1 MLLLI
6 FVGKVFNRFETEGGH
21 TGPPSV
27 SNPSI
32 RMGRNGINIQ
42 MEVINSKRFILM
54 MNAIVSNRAD
64 TLFMPRY
71 LDIKLPTPF
80 EISF

>member
-6 FVGKVFNRFETEGGH
+6 FVGKVFNRFEPEGGPVW
-21 TGPPSV
+21 PPSG

-42 MEVINSKRFILM
+42 MEVINSNQFIF
-54 MNAIVSNRAD
+54 IYDESD
-64 TLFMPRY
+64 LF
-71 LDIKLPTPF
+71 
-80 EISF
+80 

>member
-1 MLLLI
+1 
-6 FVGKVFNRFETEGGH
+6 
-21 TGPPSV
+21 
-27 SNPSI
+27 
-32 RMGRNGINIQ
+32 
-42 MEVINSKRFILM
+42 M

>member
-42 MEVINSKRFILM
+42 MEVINS
-54 MNAIVSNRAD
+54 NH
-64 TLFMPRY
+64 
-71 LDIKLPTPF
+71 F
-80 EISF
+80 EFQTIPDWISPNFRSDHSGFPASCN